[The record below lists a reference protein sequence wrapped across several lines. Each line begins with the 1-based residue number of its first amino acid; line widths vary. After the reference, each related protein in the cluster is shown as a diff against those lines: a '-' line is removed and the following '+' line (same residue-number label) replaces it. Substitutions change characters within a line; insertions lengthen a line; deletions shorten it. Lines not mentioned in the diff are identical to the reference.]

1 MGRLVEAREFKKQY
15 EDACMNEPYKAR
27 YLIYNELE
35 QAFFAKK
42 GRKKYKN
49 YGVFRK
55 CLSIMR
61 KNERKKVK
69 RL

>member
-1 MGRLVEAREFKKQY
+1 
-15 EDACMNEPYKAR
+15 MNEPYKAR
-27 YLIYNELE
+27 HLIYNELE